1 MSLLAVLPK
10 IFYADIR
17 TGLEFFVDGLG
28 FELGYHDDVLYI
40 VSKDKVTLLLM
51 INKELAE
58 QDRPEIRIATD
69 DIDAIYQE
77 IKGRN
82 PALLHPNLNYIKQQP
97 WGLKEFACLD
107 PTTVCIIFQQ
117 G

>member
-17 TGLEFFVDGLG
+17 TGLAFFVDGLG
-28 FELGYHDDVLYI
+28 FELGYHDETLYI
-40 VSKDKVTLLLM
+40 VSRDKITLLLM
-51 INKELAE
+51 INEELGNA
-58 QDRPEIRIATD
+58 DRPEIRIDTD
-69 DIDAIYQE
+69 DIEAIYGE
-77 IKGRN
+77 IKARN

-117 G
+117 S